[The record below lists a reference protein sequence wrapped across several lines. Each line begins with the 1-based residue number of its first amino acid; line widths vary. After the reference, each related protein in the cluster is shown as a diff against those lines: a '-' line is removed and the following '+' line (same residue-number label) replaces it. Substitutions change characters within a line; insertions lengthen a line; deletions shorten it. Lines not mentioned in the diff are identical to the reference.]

1 MQGIDYR
8 EIGVYIARFV
18 RIVQVR
24 EISGLNQGNG
34 EKGMDLEC
42 LDVNIVGFVDG
53 LYLVVKRTRELD
65 FGLNNRRMVIF
76 VIY

>member
-1 MQGIDYR
+1 
-8 EIGVYIARFV
+8 
-18 RIVQVR
+18 
-24 EISGLNQGNG
+24 
-34 EKGMDLEC
+34 MDLEC